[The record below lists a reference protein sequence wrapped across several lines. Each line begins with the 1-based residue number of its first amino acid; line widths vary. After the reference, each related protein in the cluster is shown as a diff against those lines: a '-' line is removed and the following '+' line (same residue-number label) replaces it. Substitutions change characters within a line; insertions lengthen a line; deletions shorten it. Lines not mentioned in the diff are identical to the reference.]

1 MPQFDASIPKKMAK
15 QTTYKI
21 DGRNFIVTPIFHE
34 DKRDNGSPEWYPYIV
49 NIAVLTA

>member
-34 DKRDNGSPEWYPYIV
+34 DKRESFGSILMRLMKAEV
-49 NIAVLTA
+49 SSQL